1 MKAADQTKVALT
13 IANLK
18 KRNMDAYFFH
28 EQVDALKAVVDRI
41 AEHDLAAFGGSETVK
56 QIGLVNYL
64 TQHHANLF
72 NRYAEN
78 ISYEEKKEIER
89 KSLLSDIFITGSNAL
104 TTSGELINIDHTGNR
119 VSAILFGPKKVFI
132 ILGTNKIVD
141 SLEEGIRRARTVA
154 APLNA
159 KKSAD
164 KYSPPCLAT
173 GKCVECR
180 SKDSIC
186 NSLVIIN
193 GQSVLNRIT
202 VFIIDEQLGF

>member
-1 MKAADQTKVALT
+1 
-13 IANLK
+13 
-18 KRNMDAYFFH
+18 MDAYFFH

-159 KKSAD
+159 KKLAEQANATQAGSLHSFSIRPL
-164 KYSPPCLAT
+164 KESTPIKKSPLKNSPILAEVNYLR
-173 GKCVECR
+173 C
-180 SKDSIC
+180 SKPKTD
-186 NSLVIIN
+186 
-193 GQSVLNRIT
+193 
-202 VFIIDEQLGF
+202 